1 MPLKTM
7 LDYISGFGL
16 AETLLERT
24 DGLPNELVSGCFLVL
39 QLPKCAPSLLENSTI
54 QLRCG
59 VHYTVFA

>member
-39 QLPKCAPSLLENSTI
+39 QLPKCAPSLLKNSTI
-54 QLRCG
+54 QLRWG